1 MSFQNLTSV
10 LVQAMGM
17 GGLYILFVF
26 NVLSAVDIDDMLF
39 L

>member
-17 GGLYILFVF
+17 GGFFILFVF
-26 NVLSAVDIDDMLF
+26 NVLSGVDIDDMIF